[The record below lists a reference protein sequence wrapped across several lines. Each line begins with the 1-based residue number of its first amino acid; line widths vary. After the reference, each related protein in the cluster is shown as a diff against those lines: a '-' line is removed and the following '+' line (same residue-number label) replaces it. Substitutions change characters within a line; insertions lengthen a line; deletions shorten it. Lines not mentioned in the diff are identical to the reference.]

1 MARAHSSNMNALPKE
16 LLWENDHA
24 SELALS
30 AFADGEDSLLSKD
43 VVLHLHTCTAC
54 AMRLG
59 ETALVTRGV
68 THAVQSV
75 KPWLPASMQGA
86 ARASRVSGTQKRS
99 PSPQSVPWMAIF
111 AALGL
116 TAVGAAPT
124 LMALPH
130 RIAALALSLVH
141 AAPVMSHSGVQ
152 VFQYG
157 LGAEWTQ
164 AMGVC
169 AAFLIGAGI
178 AVTRLLPRP
187 TVS

>member
-1 MARAHSSNMNALPKE
+1 MARAHSSNMNALPNE

-24 SELALS
+24 SDLSLS
-30 AFADGEDSLLSKD
+30 AFADGEESLLSKD
-43 VVLHLHTCTAC
+43 MVLHLHTCTAC

-59 ETALVTRGV
+59 DTALVTRGV

-75 KPWLPASMQGA
+75 KPWLPASMNG
-86 ARASRVSGTQKRS
+86 RANGRVSGTRKRA
-99 PSPQSVPWMAIF
+99 PSQESVPWMAIF

-152 VFQYG
+152 VFQQG

-169 AAFLIGAGI
+169 AALLIVAGV

>member
-1 MARAHSSNMNALPKE
+1 MARAHSNMNALPKE

-24 SELALS
+24 SELSLS
-30 AFADGEDSLLSKD
+30 AFADGEESVLSKE

-75 KPWLPASMQGA
+75 KPWLPASMLA
-86 ARASRVSGTQKRS
+86 PSRAVSGTRKNA
-99 PSPQSVPWMAIF
+99 PSGQSVPWMAIF

-124 LMALPH
+124 LLALPH
-130 RIAALALSLVH
+130 RLAALALSLRH
-141 AAPVMSHSGVQ
+141 AAPMMSRSGLQ
-152 VFQYG
+152 VFQHG

-169 AAFLIGAGI
+169 AALLIAAGF

-187 TVS
+187 VVSS

>member
-1 MARAHSSNMNALPKE
+1 MAREELPKE

-24 SELALS
+24 SDVSLS
-30 AFADGEDSLLSKD
+30 AFADGEEALLSKEM
-43 VVLHLHTCTAC
+43 VLHLHTCTAC
-54 AMRLG
+54 AIRLG
-59 ETALVTRGV
+59 ETALITRGV

-86 ARASRVSGTQKRS
+86 SRAASRAAATNGARKQSG
-99 PSPQSVPWMAIF
+99 QSVPWTAIF

-124 LMALPH
+124 LAALPH
-130 RIAALALSLVH
+130 RLAALALSLRH
-141 AAPVMSHSGVQ
+141 AAPVMSHSGLQ
-152 VFQYG
+152 LFQSG
-157 LGAEWTQ
+157 LGAQWTQ

-169 AAFLIGAGI
+169 AALLIAAGF

>member
-1 MARAHSSNMNALPKE
+1 MNALTND
-16 LLWENDHA
+16 LLWEGKHA

-30 AFADGEDSLLSKD
+30 TFADGEDSLLTKEI
-43 VVLHLHTCTAC
+43 VLHLHTCTEC

-75 KPWLPASMQGA
+75 KPWLPAAMQA
-86 ARASRVSGTQKRS
+86 ASLTPARKRS
-99 PSPQSVPWMAIF
+99 PQSIPWPAIF
-111 AALGL
+111 AALAL
-116 TAVGAAPT
+116 TAVGSAPT

-130 RIAALALSLVH
+130 RIAAFAVTLMH
-141 AAPVMSHSGVQ
+141 AAPVVSHSGVQ
-152 VFQYG
+152 VFQQG

-169 AAFLIGAGI
+169 AVLLIGAGF

>member
-1 MARAHSSNMNALPKE
+1 MAREELTKE
-16 LLWENDHA
+16 LLWEGKHA

-30 AFADGEDSLLSKD
+30 AFADGEDSLLTKD
-43 VVLHLHTCTAC
+43 IVLHLHTCTEC

-75 KPWLPASMQGA
+75 KPWLPAAMQA
-86 ARASRVSGTQKRS
+86 PSAPRKR
-99 PSPQSVPWMAIF
+99 PAQSLPWPAIF

-116 TAVGAAPT
+116 TALGSAPT
-124 LMALPH
+124 LMELPH
-130 RIAALALSLVH
+130 RISAFAVTLLH
-141 AAPVMSHSGVQ
+141 AAPVVSHSGVQ
-152 VFQYG
+152 VFQHG

-164 AMGVC
+164 AMAVC
-169 AAFLIGAGI
+169 AALLIGAGF